1 MFQLLARAANKA
13 GRNETKRTSTSST
26 PEMSP
31 PNRPAS
37 TESDAECIR
46 RFLEAL
52 GQPAGSQ
59 PPPPVVPRTSIP
71 FRPLAPVQPPPVPF
85 SIPQGRLTSED
96 RRKKHVIPH
105 ETPLAAPPA
114 FEVQERPVQIE
125 PPSDVKSPTEAY
137 DVGARPKTEVARTE
151 KGIVAFLRSP
161 AGLRNAIILREIFG
175 PPRSLQP
182 FDLVGRA

>member
-1 MFQLLARAANKA
+1 LAN
-13 GRNETKRTSTSST
+13 
-26 PEMSP
+26 
-31 PNRPAS
+31 
-37 TESDAECIR
+37 
-46 RFLEAL
+46 
-52 GQPAGSQ
+52 QP
-59 PPPPVVPRTSIP
+59 VE
-71 FRPLAPVQPPPVPF
+71 PPPVPF

-125 PPSDVKSPTEAY
+125 PPIDVKSPTEAY